1 MVVIFNACHEDRDV
15 AAGLFEQVEA
25 YYRSTID
32 HYGFADEAMAAIPGY
47 EYYGNIARTIAKH
60 GREQFARFL
69 AELQPW
75 GTPEEVVEQTRE
87 IVRRTDAGGLIVVS
101 AFGNLTRDVALEN
114 QTRFARTVMP
124 MLDAT
129 AASRI

>member
-1 MVVIFNACHEDRDV
+1 VIFNACHEDRD
-15 AAGLFEQVEA
+15 AAAEIFEQVVN

-32 HYGFADEAMAAIPGY
+32 HYGFADPAMASIPGY

-60 GREQFARFL
+60 GREEFAHFL

-75 GTPEEVVEQTRE
+75 GTPDEVIEQTRD

-101 AFGNLTRDVALEN
+101 AFGSLTPDVATAN
-114 QTRFARTVMP
+114 QARFVREVMP
-124 MLDAT
+124 ALYET
-129 AASRI
+129 VASPT